1 MIQTRIHCPSDP
13 QENPLQFVLAL
24 NTSIPVVL
32 FSDTGRTRSHELGE
46 SGSSLQR
53 QAVPPTLTALVPY
66 LPSAAITG
74 NFVGPGD
81 VRRRGHFRAGVPP
94 HGTTFSHVLDRFNQT
109 SGEQWPVLLLRTL
122 PSACTPSTAPS
133 PSVMGCVCD
142 KMRRRE
148 SSRTSRSVPS
158 AVRGIVSIRNIWV
171 VSAS

>member
-1 MIQTRIHCPSDP
+1 MMIDMIDMIRVI
-13 QENPLQFVLAL
+13 FR
-24 NTSIPVVL
+24 VL
-32 FSDTGRTRSHELGE
+32 FSTSHRL
-46 SGSSLQR
+46 
-53 QAVPPTLTALVPY
+53 AV
-66 LPSAAITG
+66 
-74 NFVGPGD
+74 
-81 VRRRGHFRAGVPP
+81 HFI
-94 HGTTFSHVLDRFNQT
+94 SHVLDRFNQT